1 MSFGVEGGGCCSHDG
16 LDFAKGGGLFL
27 FDRRVL
33 DNIGIKLTGGAYG
46 QSSVRLGVWIFS
58 RVGEDIHE
66 VGHRNHPPLLRNPLF
81 PKLFQALLGVVHMKY
96 PVSGYF

>member
-1 MSFGVEGGGCCSHDG
+1 MMGFGVEGGGCYGHNGADNANG
-16 LDFAKGGGLFL
+16 VRLFL

-46 QSSVRLGVWIFS
+46 QSSMRLGVWIFS

-81 PKLFQALLGVVHMKY
+81 PKLFQALLGLW
-96 PVSGYF
+96 